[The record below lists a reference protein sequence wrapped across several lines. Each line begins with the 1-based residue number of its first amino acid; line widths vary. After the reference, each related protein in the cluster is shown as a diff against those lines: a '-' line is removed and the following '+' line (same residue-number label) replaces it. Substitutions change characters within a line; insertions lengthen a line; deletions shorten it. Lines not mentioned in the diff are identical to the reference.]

1 MILVLGRVH
10 LTVLV
15 YLGILVGLMYFKPA
29 LMFDAEG
36 NPKSFGAKNT
46 PTTSPFAPVFIMPLL
61 AIILYFVFSVIA
73 LVSHSA

>member
-10 LTVLV
+10 LTVIV
-15 YLGILVGLMYFKPA
+15 YLGILMGLMYFKPA

-36 NPKSFGAKNT
+36 NPKDFGAKNT
-46 PTTSPFAPVFIMPLL
+46 ATTSPFAPVFVMPLL

-73 LVSHSA
+73 LVTHST